1 MKRIVSLLFVLS
13 AFAMIAGADN
23 KPVTFE
29 QLPDAAKTFIT
40 SNFKAVKILFASMD
54 DDLIRPDYEVRLADG
69 TEIDFDNDGRLEKIE
84 MKSGAVPSGIVPVQV
99 KDYVKA
105 NYQDVLIR
113 EYEVGL
119 RHYEVK
125 LSNGLELKF
134 NKSFQLIGIDD

>member
-1 MKRIVSLLFVLS
+1 MKRIVSLLLVSS
-13 AFAMIAGADN
+13 AFALTAGADD

-40 SNFKAVKILFASMD
+40 SNFKGIKILFASMD

-69 TEIDFDNDGRLEKIE
+69 TEIDFDNDGRLEKVE

-113 EYEVGL
+113 EYEIGL